1 MVSSLITLAIIAW
14 LSQLALG
21 GWQIRQFNKAFD
33 VLCQRGRVGVGRS
46 GGRFKP
52 RVVLA
57 VAFDQHD
64 RVSDTLLMR
73 GLTVFARPSKIE
85 RLIGVKRE
93 ELEPD
98 VIFPHD
104 PGCQNALSLALKM
117 KHG

>member
-1 MVSSLITLAIIAW
+1 MVSSLITLAAIAW
-14 LSQLALG
+14 LCQIAFG
-21 GWQIRQFNKAFD
+21 GWQIRQFNRAFD
-33 VLCQRGRVGVGRS
+33 ALCQKGRVGVGRA

-57 VAFDQHD
+57 VAFDKND

-73 GLTVFARPSKIE
+73 GLTVFARPAKINQ
-85 RLIGVKRE
+85 LIGLPRQ

-104 PGCQNALSLALKM
+104 PGCRNALSLALKM
-117 KHG
+117 KP

>member
-1 MVSSLITLAIIAW
+1 MVSALITVAALAW
-14 LSQLALG
+14 LCQMALG

-33 VLCQRGRVGVGRS
+33 TLCQRGRVGVGRS

-57 VAFDQHD
+57 VAFDQQD
-64 RVSDTLLMR
+64 RVTDTLLMR
-73 GLTVFARPSKIE
+73 GLTVFARPTKIDY
-85 RLIGVKRE
+85 LKGIKRE

-104 PGCQNALSLALKM
+104 PSCQNALSLALKM
-117 KHG
+117 KH

>member
-1 MVSSLITLAIIAW
+1 MVSALITVAAIAW
-14 LSQLALG
+14 LCQMALG
-21 GWQIRQFNKAFD
+21 GWQIREFNKAFD
-33 VLCQRGRVGVGRS
+33 TLCQRGRVGVGRS

-57 VAFDQHD
+57 VAFDQQD
-64 RVSDTLLMR
+64 RVTDTLLMR
-73 GLTVFARPSKIE
+73 GLTVFARPTKIDHVMG
-85 RLIGVKRE
+85 IKRE

-117 KHG
+117 KH

>member
-1 MVSSLITLAIIAW
+1 MVSSLITLAAIAW
-14 LSQLALG
+14 LCQIAFG
-21 GWQIRQFNKAFD
+21 GWQIRQFNRAFD
-33 VLCQRGRVGVGRS
+33 ALCQKGRVGVGRA

-57 VAFDQHD
+57 VAFDKND

-73 GLTVFARPSKIE
+73 GLTVFARPAKINQ
-85 RLIGVKRE
+85 LIGLARQ

-104 PGCQNALSLALKM
+104 PGCRNALSLALKM
-117 KHG
+117 KH